1 MTGRL
6 VYFDDCRRSDGT
18 LIEVKGPGFD
28 KMLSERYFAERKKFP
43 DEWTG
48 DAMRQVRSAGSRD
61 IEWYF
66 AEPEAAEV
74 ARRTF
79 EQDDRLSKIRVFYV
93 PVESP

>member
-28 KMLSERYFAERKKFP
+28 KMLGERYFDQRNKFP
-43 DEWTG
+43 NEWRE
-48 DAMRQVRSAGSRD
+48 DAMKQVRAARSRD

-66 AEPEAAEV
+66 AEPEAARV
-74 ARRTF
+74 ARRAF
-79 EQDDRLSKIRVFYV
+79 ESYDSLRRIKVFYISA
-93 PVESP
+93 ETR